1 LIPSPEELVMT
12 DDPHRISLKQA
23 VELTAAHRK
32 RGPDEVR
39 GWRFTRSAFE
49 ALLKEPGMTGIRIY
63 LGLDSQGPTLV
74 MVATDADGC
83 DLVDGYI
90 AEEGWPCPPG
100 CDRSSPLTG

>member
-1 LIPSPEELVMT
+1 MS

-32 RGPDEVR
+32 RCPDEVR
-39 GWRFTRSAFE
+39 GWHFSRSAFE

-63 LGLDSQGPTLV
+63 AGIDSRGPTLV
-74 MVATDADGC
+74 MVATDADGR

-90 AEEGWPCPPG
+90 AEEAKPCPPY
-100 CDRSSPLTG
+100 CDHNSPLAD